1 MDKNKKQG
9 ILFIIG
15 AGFCFALMTFF
26 VRKSGDLPTIQKAFF
41 RNVVAVFVAF
51 VLLVRSKQGFRVQ
64 KGSIPG
70 LLARSFFGTC
80 GILCNFFAADHLH
93 IADASMLNKLS
104 PFFAIAVSYIILKER
119 ANAVEWLSVV
129 IALIGA
135 AFVVKP
141 TGGVTTLY
149 GLIGLAGGLAA
160 GLGYTFIR
168 YLGKRGERGPVIV
181 LWFSL
186 FSCLATAPALIFDYH
201 PMSGQQLAFLL
212 LTGLSATGGQLCITK
227 AYTKAAARDISVFD
241 YSQILFAAI
250 LGWIFLAELP
260 DIFSWIGY
268 VIIIGTAIAKWR
280 YMMWRDRK
288 EKADRERE
296 EQVSEPG
303 RVEAV
308 ASAGR
313 AVER

>member
-26 VRKSGDLPTIQKAFF
+26 VRMAGDLPTIQKAFF

-51 VLLVRSKQGFRVQ
+51 VLLLRSKQGFRIQ

-80 GILCNFFAADHLH
+80 GILCNFYAADHLH

-104 PFFAIAVSYIILKER
+104 PFFAIAVSYIILKEK
-119 ANAVEWLSVV
+119 ANAVEWISVV
-129 IALIGA
+129 LALIGA

-141 TGGVTTLY
+141 TSGVTSLY
-149 GLIGLAGGLAA
+149 GLVGVAGGLAA

-181 LWFSL
+181 LWFSM
-186 FSCLATAPALIFDYH
+186 FSCLATAPALLFDYH
-201 PMSGQQLAFLL
+201 PMSGEQLLYLL

-227 AYTKAAARDISVFD
+227 AYTKAAAKEISVFD
-241 YSQILFAAI
+241 YSQVIFAAI
-250 LGWIFLAELP
+250 LGWIFLAQLP
-260 DIFSWIGY
+260 DVYSWIGY
-268 VIIIGTAIAKWR
+268 VIIIGTAVAKWR
-280 YMMWRDRK
+280 YMMRRDRAAK
-288 EKADRERE
+288 EARQDAAQETAKEARQE
-296 EQVSEPG
+296 EG
-303 RVEAV
+303 K
-308 ASAGR
+308 
-313 AVER
+313 

>member
-26 VRKSGDLPTIQKAFF
+26 VRMAGDLPTIQKAFF

-51 VLLVRSKQGFRVQ
+51 VLLLRSKQGFRIQ

-80 GILCNFFAADHLH
+80 GILCNFYAADHLH

-104 PFFAIAVSYIILKER
+104 PFFAIAVSYIILKEK
-119 ANAVEWLSVV
+119 ANAVEWISVV
-129 IALIGA
+129 LALIGA

-141 TGGVTTLY
+141 TSGVTSLY
-149 GLIGLAGGLAA
+149 GLVGVAGGLAA

-181 LWFSL
+181 MWFSL
-186 FSCLATAPALIFDYH
+186 FSCLATAPALLFDYH
-201 PMSGQQLAFLL
+201 PMSGEQLLYLL

-227 AYTKAAARDISVFD
+227 AYTKAAAKEISVFD
-241 YSQILFAAI
+241 YSQVIFAAI
-250 LGWIFLAELP
+250 LGWIFLAQLP
-260 DIFSWIGY
+260 DVYSWIGY
-268 VIIIGTAIAKWR
+268 VIIIGTAVAKWR
-280 YMMWRDRK
+280 YMMRRDIAEKK
-288 EKADRERE
+288 ET
-296 EQVSEPG
+296 
-303 RVEAV
+303 
-308 ASAGR
+308 
-313 AVER
+313 

>member
-26 VRKSGDLPTIQKAFF
+26 VRMAGDLPTIQKAFF

-51 VLLVRSKQGFRVQ
+51 VLLLRSKQGFRIQ

-80 GILCNFFAADHLH
+80 GILCNFYAADHLH

-104 PFFAIAVSYIILKER
+104 PFFAIAVSYIILKEK
-119 ANAVEWLSVV
+119 ANAVEWISVV
-129 IALIGA
+129 LALIGA

-141 TGGVTTLY
+141 TSGVTSLY
-149 GLIGLAGGLAA
+149 GLVGVAGGLAA

-186 FSCLATAPALIFDYH
+186 FSCLATAPALLFDYY
-201 PMSGQQLAFLL
+201 PMSGEQLLYLL

-227 AYTKAAARDISVFD
+227 AYTKAAAKEISVFD
-241 YSQILFAAI
+241 YSQVIFAAI
-250 LGWIFLAELP
+250 LGWIFLAQLP
-260 DIFSWIGY
+260 DVYSWIGY
-268 VIIIGTAIAKWR
+268 VIIIGTAVAKWR
-280 YMMWRDRK
+280 YMMRRDIAEKK
-288 EKADRERE
+288 ET
-296 EQVSEPG
+296 
-303 RVEAV
+303 
-308 ASAGR
+308 
-313 AVER
+313 

>member
-26 VRKSGDLPTIQKAFF
+26 VRMVGDLPTIQKAFF

-51 VLLVRSKQGFRVQ
+51 VLLLRSKQGFRIQ

-80 GILCNFFAADHLH
+80 GILCNFYAADHLH

-104 PFFAIAVSYIILKER
+104 PFFAIAVSYIILKEK
-119 ANAVEWLSVV
+119 ANAVEWISVV
-129 IALIGA
+129 LALIGA

-141 TGGVTTLY
+141 TSGVTSLY
-149 GLIGLAGGLAA
+149 GLVGVAGGLAA

-181 LWFSL
+181 MWFSL
-186 FSCLATAPALIFDYH
+186 FSCLATAPALLFDYH
-201 PMSGQQLAFLL
+201 PMSGEQLLYLL

-227 AYTKAAARDISVFD
+227 AYTKAAAKEISVFD
-241 YSQILFAAI
+241 YSQVIFAAI
-250 LGWIFLAELP
+250 LGWIFLAQLP
-260 DIFSWIGY
+260 DVYSWIGY
-268 VIIIGTAIAKWR
+268 VIIIGTAVAKWR
-280 YMMWRDRK
+280 YMMHRDRAAK
-288 EKADRERE
+288 EAGQEAAQEAAQEARQE
-296 EQVSEPG
+296 EG
-303 RVEAV
+303 K
-308 ASAGR
+308 
-313 AVER
+313 

>member
-26 VRKSGDLPTIQKAFF
+26 VRMAGDLPTIQKAFF

-51 VLLVRSKQGFRVQ
+51 VLLLRSKQGFRIQ

-80 GILCNFFAADHLH
+80 GILCNFYAADHLH

-104 PFFAIAVSYIILKER
+104 PFFAIAVSYIILKEK
-119 ANAVEWLSVV
+119 ANAVEWISVV
-129 IALIGA
+129 LALMGA

-141 TGGVTTLY
+141 TSGVTSLY
-149 GLIGLAGGLAA
+149 GLVGVAGGLAA

-186 FSCLATAPALIFDYH
+186 FSCLATAPALLFDYH
-201 PMSGQQLAFLL
+201 PMSGEQLLYLL

-227 AYTKAAARDISVFD
+227 AYTKAAAKEISVFD
-241 YSQILFAAI
+241 YSQVIFAAI
-250 LGWIFLAELP
+250 LGWIFLAQLP
-260 DIFSWIGY
+260 DVYSWIGY
-268 VIIIGTAIAKWR
+268 VIIIGTAVAKWR
-280 YMMWRDRK
+280 YMMRRDVAEKK
-288 EKADRERE
+288 ET
-296 EQVSEPG
+296 
-303 RVEAV
+303 
-308 ASAGR
+308 
-313 AVER
+313 

>member
-26 VRKSGDLPTIQKAFF
+26 VRMAGDLPTIQKAFF

-51 VLLVRSKQGFRVQ
+51 VLLLRSKQGFRIQ

-80 GILCNFFAADHLH
+80 GILCNFYAADHLH

-119 ANAVEWLSVV
+119 ANAVEWISVV
-129 IALIGA
+129 LALIGA

-141 TGGVTTLY
+141 TSGVTSLY
-149 GLIGLAGGLAA
+149 GLVGVAGGLAA

-186 FSCLATAPALIFDYH
+186 FSCLATAPALLFDYH
-201 PMSGQQLAFLL
+201 PMSGEQLLYLL

-227 AYTKAAARDISVFD
+227 AYTKAAAKEISVFD
-241 YSQILFAAI
+241 YSQVIFAAI
-250 LGWIFLAELP
+250 LGWIFLAQLP
-260 DIFSWIGY
+260 DVYSWIGY
-268 VIIIGTAIAKWR
+268 VIIIGTAVAKWR
-280 YMMWRDRK
+280 YMMRRDIAEKK
-288 EKADRERE
+288 ET
-296 EQVSEPG
+296 
-303 RVEAV
+303 
-308 ASAGR
+308 
-313 AVER
+313 

>member
-26 VRKSGDLPTIQKAFF
+26 VRMAGDLPTIQKAFF

-51 VLLVRSKQGFRVQ
+51 VLLLRSKQGFRIQ

-80 GILCNFFAADHLH
+80 GILCNFYAADHLH

-104 PFFAIAVSYIILKER
+104 PFFAIAVSYIILKEK
-119 ANAVEWLSVV
+119 ANAVEWISVV
-129 IALIGA
+129 LALIGA

-141 TGGVTTLY
+141 TSGVTSLY
-149 GLIGLAGGLAA
+149 GLVGVAGGLAA

-186 FSCLATAPALIFDYH
+186 FSCLATAPALLFDYH
-201 PMSGQQLAFLL
+201 PMSGEQLLYLL

-227 AYTKAAARDISVFD
+227 AYTKAAAKEISVFD
-241 YSQILFAAI
+241 YSQVIFAAI
-250 LGWIFLAELP
+250 LGWIFLAQLP
-260 DIFSWIGY
+260 DVYSWIGY
-268 VIIIGTAIAKWR
+268 VIIIGTAVAKWR
-280 YMMWRDRK
+280 YMMHRDRAAK
-288 EKADRERE
+288 EAGQEAAQEAAQEARQE
-296 EQVSEPG
+296 EG
-303 RVEAV
+303 K
-308 ASAGR
+308 
-313 AVER
+313 

>member
-26 VRKSGDLPTIQKAFF
+26 VRMAGDLPTIQKAFF

-51 VLLVRSKQGFRVQ
+51 VLLLRSKQGFRIQ

-80 GILCNFFAADHLH
+80 GILCNFYAADHLH

-104 PFFAIAVSYIILKER
+104 PFFAIAVSYIILKEK
-119 ANAVEWLSVV
+119 ANAVEWISVV
-129 IALIGA
+129 LALIGA

-141 TGGVTTLY
+141 TSGVTSLY
-149 GLIGLAGGLAA
+149 GLVGVAGGLAA

-186 FSCLATAPALIFDYH
+186 FSCLATAPVLLFDYH
-201 PMSGQQLAFLL
+201 PMSGEQLLYLL

-227 AYTKAAARDISVFD
+227 AYTKAAAKEISVFD
-241 YSQILFAAI
+241 YSQVIFAAI
-250 LGWIFLAELP
+250 LGWIFLAQLP
-260 DIFSWIGY
+260 DVYSWIGY
-268 VIIIGTAIAKWR
+268 VIIIGTAVAKWR
-280 YMMWRDRK
+280 YMMHRDRAAK
-288 EKADRERE
+288 EARQEAAQEAAKEAEQE
-296 EQVSEPG
+296 EG
-303 RVEAV
+303 K
-308 ASAGR
+308 
-313 AVER
+313 

>member
-26 VRKSGDLPTIQKAFF
+26 VRMAGDLPTIQKAFF

-51 VLLVRSKQGFRVQ
+51 VLLLRSKQGFRIQ

-80 GILCNFFAADHLH
+80 GILCNFYAADHLH

-104 PFFAIAVSYIILKER
+104 PFFAIAVSYIILKEK
-119 ANAVEWLSVV
+119 ANAVEWASVV
-129 IALIGA
+129 LALIGA

-141 TGGVTTLY
+141 TAGVTSLH
-149 GLIGLAGGLAA
+149 GLVGVAGGLAA

-186 FSCLATAPALIFDYH
+186 FSCLATAPALLFDYH
-201 PMSGQQLAFLL
+201 PMSGEQLLYLL

-227 AYTKAAARDISVFD
+227 AYTKAAAKEISVFD
-241 YSQILFAAI
+241 YSQVIFAAI
-250 LGWIFLAELP
+250 LGWIFLAQLP
-260 DIFSWIGY
+260 DVYSWIGY
-268 VIIIGTAIAKWR
+268 VIIIGTAVAKWR
-280 YMMWRDRK
+280 YMMRRDRAAK
-288 EKADRERE
+288 EAGQEAAQEARQE
-296 EQVSEPG
+296 EG
-303 RVEAV
+303 K
-308 ASAGR
+308 
-313 AVER
+313 

>member
-26 VRKSGDLPTIQKAFF
+26 VRMAGDLPTIQKAFF

-51 VLLVRSKQGFRVQ
+51 VLLLRSKQGFRIQ

-80 GILCNFFAADHLH
+80 GILCNFYAADHLH

-119 ANAVEWLSVV
+119 ANAVEWISVV
-129 IALIGA
+129 LALIGA

-141 TGGVTTLY
+141 TSGVTSLY
-149 GLIGLAGGLAA
+149 GLVGVAGGLAA

-186 FSCLATAPALIFDYH
+186 FSCLATAPALLFDYH
-201 PMSGQQLAFLL
+201 PMSGEQLLYLL

-227 AYTKAAARDISVFD
+227 AYTKAAAKEISVFD
-241 YSQILFAAI
+241 YSQVIFAAI
-250 LGWIFLAELP
+250 LGWIFLAQLP
-260 DIFSWIGY
+260 DVYSWIGY
-268 VIIIGTAIAKWR
+268 VIIIGTAVAKWR
-280 YMMWRDRK
+280 YMMRRDRAAK
-288 EKADRERE
+288 EAGQEARQE
-296 EQVSEPG
+296 EG
-303 RVEAV
+303 K
-308 ASAGR
+308 
-313 AVER
+313 

>member
-1 MDKNKKQG
+1 MDRNKKQG
-9 ILFIIG
+9 IFFIIG
-15 AGFCFALMTFF
+15 AGFCFALMTYF
-26 VRKSGDLPTIQKAFF
+26 VRMSGELPTIQKAFF
-41 RNVVAVFVAF
+41 RNVVAVVAAF
-51 VLLVRSKQGFRVQ
+51 LLLLRSKEGFRLHR
-64 KGSIPG
+64 GSIPG
-70 LLARSFFGTC
+70 LLARSIFGTC

-149 GLIGLAGGLAA
+149 GLVGLAGGLAA

-168 YLGKRGERGPVIV
+168 YLGKRGERGPVII

-186 FSCLATAPALIFDYH
+186 TSCLVTAPALIFDYH
-201 PMSGQQLAFLL
+201 PMSGRQLLFLL
-212 LTGLSATGGQLCITK
+212 LTGLAATGGQLCITK

-250 LGWIFLAELP
+250 LGCVFLRETP
-260 DIFSWIGY
+260 DLYSWIGY
-268 VIIIGTAIAKWR
+268 VIIIGTAFAKWR
-280 YMMWRDRK
+280 YMLRRAPAGDS
-288 EKADRERE
+288 A
-296 EQVSEPG
+296 VS
-303 RVEAV
+303 A
-308 ASAGR
+308 
-313 AVER
+313 

>member
-1 MDKNKKQG
+1 MDKSKKQG

-26 VRKSGDLPTIQKAFF
+26 VRMAGDLPTIQKAFF

-51 VLLVRSKQGFRVQ
+51 VLLLRSKQGFRIQ

-80 GILCNFFAADHLH
+80 GILCNFYAADHLH

-104 PFFAIAVSYIILKER
+104 PFFAIAVSYIILKEK
-119 ANAVEWLSVV
+119 ANAVEWISVV
-129 IALIGA
+129 LALIGA

-141 TGGVTTLY
+141 TSGVTSLY
-149 GLIGLAGGLAA
+149 GLVGVAGGLAA

-186 FSCLATAPALIFDYH
+186 FSCLATAPVLLFDYH
-201 PMSGQQLAFLL
+201 PMSGEQLLYLL

-227 AYTKAAARDISVFD
+227 AYTKAAAKEISVFD
-241 YSQILFAAI
+241 YSQVIFAAI
-250 LGWIFLAELP
+250 LGWIFLAQLP
-260 DIFSWIGY
+260 DVYSWIGY
-268 VIIIGTAIAKWR
+268 VIIIGTAVAKWR
-280 YMMWRDRK
+280 YMMHRDIAEKK
-288 EKADRERE
+288 ET
-296 EQVSEPG
+296 
-303 RVEAV
+303 
-308 ASAGR
+308 
-313 AVER
+313 

>member
-9 ILFIIG
+9 ILYIIG

-26 VRKSGDLPTIQKAFF
+26 VRMAGDLPTIQKAFF

-51 VLLVRSKQGFRVQ
+51 VLLLRSNEGFRIQ

-93 IADASMLNKLS
+93 IADASILNKLS
-104 PFFAIAVSYIILKER
+104 PFFAIAVSYFILKEK
-119 ANAVEWLSVV
+119 ANAVEWLSVML
-129 IALIGA
+129 ALIGA

-141 TGGVTTLY
+141 TAGIKSLY
-149 GLIGLAGGLAA
+149 GLVGVAGGLAA

-168 YLGKRGERGPVIV
+168 YLGRRGERGPVIV

-186 FSCLATAPALIFDYH
+186 FSCFATAPSLLFDYH
-201 PMSGQQLAFLL
+201 PMRGEQLLFLL

-227 AYTKAAARDISVFD
+227 AYTKAAAKEISVFD
-241 YSQILFAAI
+241 YSQVIFAAV
-250 LGWIFLAELP
+250 LGWIFLSELP
-260 DIFSWIGY
+260 DKYSWLGY
-268 VIIIGTAIAKWR
+268 AIIIGTAVAKWR
-280 YMMWRDRK
+280 YMMRRDIAASK
-288 EKADRERE
+288 ET
-296 EQVSEPG
+296 
-303 RVEAV
+303 
-308 ASAGR
+308 
-313 AVER
+313 

>member
-26 VRKSGDLPTIQKAFF
+26 VRMAGDLPTIQKAFF

-51 VLLVRSKQGFRVQ
+51 VLLLRSKQGFRIQ

-80 GILCNFFAADHLH
+80 GILCNFYAADHLH

-104 PFFAIAVSYIILKER
+104 PFFAIAVSYIILKEK
-119 ANAVEWLSVV
+119 ANAVEWISVV
-129 IALIGA
+129 LALIGA

-141 TGGVTTLY
+141 TSGVTSLY
-149 GLIGLAGGLAA
+149 GLVGVAGGLAA

-186 FSCLATAPALIFDYH
+186 FSCLATAPALLFDYH
-201 PMSGQQLAFLL
+201 PMTGEQLLYLL

-227 AYTKAAARDISVFD
+227 AYTKAAAKEISVFD
-241 YSQILFAAI
+241 YSQVIFAAI
-250 LGWIFLAELP
+250 LGWIFLAQLP
-260 DIFSWIGY
+260 DVYSWIGY
-268 VIIIGTAIAKWR
+268 VIIIGTAVAKWR
-280 YMMWRDRK
+280 YMMRRDIAEKK
-288 EKADRERE
+288 ET
-296 EQVSEPG
+296 
-303 RVEAV
+303 
-308 ASAGR
+308 
-313 AVER
+313 

>member
-26 VRKSGDLPTIQKAFF
+26 VRMAGDLPTIQKAFF

-51 VLLVRSKQGFRVQ
+51 VLLLRSKQGFRIQ

-80 GILCNFFAADHLH
+80 GILCNFYAADHLH

-104 PFFAIAVSYIILKER
+104 PFFAIAVSYIILKEK
-119 ANAVEWLSVV
+119 ANAVEWISVAL
-129 IALIGA
+129 ALIGA

-141 TGGVTTLY
+141 TSGVTSLY
-149 GLIGLAGGLAA
+149 GLVGVAGGLAA

-186 FSCLATAPALIFDYH
+186 FSCLATAPALLFDYH
-201 PMSGQQLAFLL
+201 PMSGEQLLYLL

-227 AYTKAAARDISVFD
+227 AYTKAAAKEISVFD
-241 YSQILFAAI
+241 YSQVIFAAI
-250 LGWIFLAELP
+250 LGWIFLSQLP
-260 DIFSWIGY
+260 DVYSWIGY
-268 VIIIGTAIAKWR
+268 VIIIGTAVAKWR
-280 YMMWRDRK
+280 YMMRRDIAEKK
-288 EKADRERE
+288 ET
-296 EQVSEPG
+296 
-303 RVEAV
+303 
-308 ASAGR
+308 
-313 AVER
+313 

>member
-26 VRKSGDLPTIQKAFF
+26 VRMAGDLPTIQKAFF

-51 VLLVRSKQGFRVQ
+51 VLLLRSKQGFRIQ

-80 GILCNFFAADHLH
+80 GILCNFYAADHLH

-104 PFFAIAVSYIILKER
+104 PFFAIAVSYIILKEK
-119 ANAVEWLSVV
+119 ANAVEWISVV
-129 IALIGA
+129 LALIGA

-141 TGGVTTLY
+141 TSGVTSLY
-149 GLIGLAGGLAA
+149 GLVGVAGGLAA

-181 LWFSL
+181 MWFSL
-186 FSCLATAPALIFDYH
+186 FSCLATAPALLFDYH
-201 PMSGQQLAFLL
+201 PMSGEQLLYLL

-227 AYTKAAARDISVFD
+227 AYTKAAAKEISVFD
-241 YSQILFAAI
+241 YSQVIFAAI
-250 LGWIFLAELP
+250 LGWIFLAQLP
-260 DIFSWIGY
+260 DVYSWIGY
-268 VIIIGTAIAKWR
+268 VIIIGTAVAKWR
-280 YMMWRDRK
+280 YMMHRDRAAK
-288 EKADRERE
+288 EAGQEAAQEAAQEARQE
-296 EQVSEPG
+296 EG
-303 RVEAV
+303 K
-308 ASAGR
+308 
-313 AVER
+313 

>member
-26 VRKSGDLPTIQKAFF
+26 VRMAGDLPTIQKAFF

-51 VLLVRSKQGFRVQ
+51 VLLLRSKQGFRIQ

-80 GILCNFFAADHLH
+80 GILCNFYAADHLH

-104 PFFAIAVSYIILKER
+104 PFFAIAVSYIILKEK
-119 ANAVEWLSVV
+119 ANAVEWISVV
-129 IALIGA
+129 LALIGA

-141 TGGVTTLY
+141 TSGVTSLY
-149 GLIGLAGGLAA
+149 GLVGVAGGLAA

-186 FSCLATAPALIFDYH
+186 FSCLATAPALLFDYH
-201 PMSGQQLAFLL
+201 PMSGEQLLYLL

-227 AYTKAAARDISVFD
+227 AYTKAAAKEISVFD
-241 YSQILFAAI
+241 YSQVIFAAI
-250 LGWIFLAELP
+250 LGWIFLSQLP
-260 DIFSWIGY
+260 DVYSWIGY
-268 VIIIGTAIAKWR
+268 VIIIGTAVAKWR
-280 YMMWRDRK
+280 YMMHRDRAAK
-288 EKADRERE
+288 EAGQEARQE
-296 EQVSEPG
+296 EG
-303 RVEAV
+303 K
-308 ASAGR
+308 
-313 AVER
+313 

>member
-26 VRKSGDLPTIQKAFF
+26 VRMAGDLPTIQKAFF

-51 VLLVRSKQGFRVQ
+51 VLLLRSKQGFRIQ

-80 GILCNFFAADHLH
+80 GILCNFYAADHLH

-104 PFFAIAVSYIILKER
+104 PFFAIAVSYIILKEK
-119 ANAVEWLSVV
+119 ANAVEWISVV
-129 IALIGA
+129 LALIGA

-141 TGGVTTLY
+141 TSGVTSLY
-149 GLIGLAGGLAA
+149 GLVGVAGGLAA

-186 FSCLATAPALIFDYH
+186 FSCLATAPALLFDYH
-201 PMSGQQLAFLL
+201 PMSGEQLLYLL

-227 AYTKAAARDISVFD
+227 AYTKAAAKEISVFD
-241 YSQILFAAI
+241 YSQVIFAAI
-250 LGWIFLAELP
+250 LGWIFLSQLP
-260 DIFSWIGY
+260 DVYSWIGY
-268 VIIIGTAIAKWR
+268 VIIIGTAVAKWR
-280 YMMWRDRK
+280 YMMHRDRAAK
-288 EKADRERE
+288 EAGQEAAQEAAKEARQE
-296 EQVSEPG
+296 EG
-303 RVEAV
+303 K
-308 ASAGR
+308 
-313 AVER
+313 

>member
-26 VRKSGDLPTIQKAFF
+26 VRMAGDLPTIQKAFF

-51 VLLVRSKQGFRVQ
+51 VLLLRSKQGFRIQ

-80 GILCNFFAADHLH
+80 GILCNFYAADHLH

-104 PFFAIAVSYIILKER
+104 PFFAIAVSYIILKEK
-119 ANAVEWLSVV
+119 ANAVEWISVV
-129 IALIGA
+129 LALIGA

-141 TGGVTTLY
+141 TSGVTSLY
-149 GLIGLAGGLAA
+149 GLVGVAGGLAA

-186 FSCLATAPALIFDYH
+186 FSCLATAPVLLFDYH
-201 PMSGQQLAFLL
+201 PMSGEQLLYLL

-227 AYTKAAARDISVFD
+227 AYTKAAAKEISVFD
-241 YSQILFAAI
+241 YSQVIFAAI
-250 LGWIFLAELP
+250 LGWIFLAQLP
-260 DIFSWIGY
+260 DVYSWIGY
-268 VIIIGTAIAKWR
+268 VIIIGTAVAKWR
-280 YMMWRDRK
+280 YMMHRDRAAK
-288 EKADRERE
+288 EAGQEAAQEAAQEARQE
-296 EQVSEPG
+296 EG
-303 RVEAV
+303 K
-308 ASAGR
+308 
-313 AVER
+313 

>member
-26 VRKSGDLPTIQKAFF
+26 VRMAGDLPTIQKAFF

-51 VLLVRSKQGFRVQ
+51 VLLLRSKQGFRIQ

-80 GILCNFFAADHLH
+80 GILCNFYAADHLH

-104 PFFAIAVSYIILKER
+104 PFFAIAVSYIILKEK
-119 ANAVEWLSVV
+119 ANAVEWISVV
-129 IALIGA
+129 LALIGA

-141 TGGVTTLY
+141 TSGVTSLY
-149 GLIGLAGGLAA
+149 GLVGVAGGLAA

-186 FSCLATAPALIFDYH
+186 FSCLATAPVLLFDYH
-201 PMSGQQLAFLL
+201 PMSGEQLLYLL

-227 AYTKAAARDISVFD
+227 AYTKAAAKEISVFD
-241 YSQILFAAI
+241 YSQVIFAAI
-250 LGWIFLAELP
+250 LGWIFLSQLP
-260 DIFSWIGY
+260 DVYSWIGY
-268 VIIIGTAIAKWR
+268 VIIIGTAVAKWR
-280 YMMWRDRK
+280 YMMHRDRAAK
-288 EKADRERE
+288 EAGQEAAQEAAQEARQE
-296 EQVSEPG
+296 EG
-303 RVEAV
+303 K
-308 ASAGR
+308 
-313 AVER
+313 

>member
-26 VRKSGDLPTIQKAFF
+26 VRMAGDLPTIQKAFF

-51 VLLVRSKQGFRVQ
+51 VLLLRSKQGFRIQ

-80 GILCNFFAADHLH
+80 GILCNFYAADHLH

-104 PFFAIAVSYIILKER
+104 PFFAIAVSYIILKEK
-119 ANAVEWLSVV
+119 ANAVEWISVV
-129 IALIGA
+129 LALIGA

-141 TGGVTTLY
+141 TSGVTSLY
-149 GLIGLAGGLAA
+149 GLVGVAGGLAA

-186 FSCLATAPALIFDYH
+186 FSCLATAPALLFDYH
-201 PMSGQQLAFLL
+201 PMTGEQLLYLL

-227 AYTKAAARDISVFD
+227 AYTKAAAKEISVFD
-241 YSQILFAAI
+241 YSQVIFAAI
-250 LGWIFLAELP
+250 LGWIFLSQLP
-260 DIFSWIGY
+260 DVYSWIGY
-268 VIIIGTAIAKWR
+268 VIIIGTAVAKWR
-280 YMMWRDRK
+280 YMMHRDRAAQ
-288 EKADRERE
+288 EAAREAGQE
-296 EQVSEPG
+296 EG
-303 RVEAV
+303 K
-308 ASAGR
+308 
-313 AVER
+313 

>member
-26 VRKSGDLPTIQKAFF
+26 VRMAGDLPTIQKAFF

-51 VLLVRSKQGFRVQ
+51 VLLLRSKQGFRIQ

-80 GILCNFFAADHLH
+80 GILCNFYAADHLH

-104 PFFAIAVSYIILKER
+104 PFFAIAVSYIILKEK
-119 ANAVEWLSVV
+119 ANAVEWISVV
-129 IALIGA
+129 LALIGA

-141 TGGVTTLY
+141 TSGVTSLY
-149 GLIGLAGGLAA
+149 GLVGVAGGLAA

-186 FSCLATAPALIFDYH
+186 FSCLATAPALLFDYH
-201 PMSGQQLAFLL
+201 PMSGEQLLYLL

-227 AYTKAAARDISVFD
+227 AYTKAAAKEISVFD
-241 YSQILFAAI
+241 YSQVIFAAI
-250 LGWIFLAELP
+250 LGWIFLSQLP
-260 DIFSWIGY
+260 DVYSWIGY
-268 VIIIGTAIAKWR
+268 VIIIGTAVAKWR
-280 YMMWRDRK
+280 YMMRRDIAEKK
-288 EKADRERE
+288 ET
-296 EQVSEPG
+296 
-303 RVEAV
+303 
-308 ASAGR
+308 
-313 AVER
+313 

>member
-9 ILFIIG
+9 ILYIIG

-26 VRKSGDLPTIQKAFF
+26 VRMAGDLPTIQKAFF

-51 VLLVRSKQGFRVQ
+51 VLLLRSNEGFRIQ

-93 IADASMLNKLS
+93 IADASILNKLS
-104 PFFAIAVSYIILKER
+104 PFFAIAVSYFILKEK

-129 IALIGA
+129 LALIGA

-141 TGGVTTLY
+141 TAGIKSLY
-149 GLIGLAGGLAA
+149 GLVGVAGGLAA

-168 YLGKRGERGPVIV
+168 YLGRRGERGPVIV

-186 FSCLATAPALIFDYH
+186 FSCFATAPSLLFDYH
-201 PMSGQQLAFLL
+201 PMSGEQLLFLL

-227 AYTKAAARDISVFD
+227 AYTKAAAKEISVFD
-241 YSQILFAAI
+241 YSQVIFAAV
-250 LGWIFLAELP
+250 LGWIFLSEFP
-260 DIFSWIGY
+260 DKYSWLGY
-268 VIIIGTAIAKWR
+268 AIIIGTAVAKWR
-280 YMMWRDRK
+280 YMMRRDIAASK
-288 EKADRERE
+288 ET
-296 EQVSEPG
+296 
-303 RVEAV
+303 
-308 ASAGR
+308 
-313 AVER
+313 

>member
-26 VRKSGDLPTIQKAFF
+26 VRMAGDLPTIQKAFF

-51 VLLVRSKQGFRVQ
+51 VLLLRSKQGFRIQ

-80 GILCNFFAADHLH
+80 GILCNFYAADHLH

-104 PFFAIAVSYIILKER
+104 PFFAIAVSYIILKEK
-119 ANAVEWLSVV
+119 ANAVEWISVV
-129 IALIGA
+129 LALIGA

-141 TGGVTTLY
+141 TSGVTSLY
-149 GLIGLAGGLAA
+149 GLVGVAGGLAA

-186 FSCLATAPALIFDYH
+186 FSCLATAPALLFDYH
-201 PMSGQQLAFLL
+201 PMSGEQLLYLL

-227 AYTKAAARDISVFD
+227 AYTKAAAKEISVFD
-241 YSQILFAAI
+241 YSQVIFAAI
-250 LGWIFLAELP
+250 LGWIFLAQLP
-260 DIFSWIGY
+260 DVYSWIGY
-268 VIIIGTAIAKWR
+268 VIIIGTAVAKWR
-280 YMMWRDRK
+280 YMMRRDIAEKK
-288 EKADRERE
+288 ET
-296 EQVSEPG
+296 
-303 RVEAV
+303 
-308 ASAGR
+308 
-313 AVER
+313 

>member
-1 MDKNKKQG
+1 MMQSWESRGKPDMDRNKKQG

-51 VLLVRSKQGFRVQ
+51 VLLLRSNQGFRIQ
-64 KGSIPG
+64 KGSVPG

-80 GILCNFFAADHLH
+80 GILCNFYAADHLN

-104 PFFAIAVSYIILKER
+104 PFFAIAVSYIILKEK

-129 IALIGA
+129 LALVGA

-141 TGGVTTLY
+141 TPGVTSLH
-149 GLIGLAGGLAA
+149 GLVGVAGGLAA

-181 LWFSL
+181 L
-186 FSCLATAPALIFDYH
+186 SCLVTAPALIFDYH
-201 PMSGQQLAFLL
+201 PMSGQQLLFLL
-212 LTGLSATGGQLCITK
+212 LTGLSASGGQLCITK
-227 AYTKAAARDISVFD
+227 AYTKAAAKEISVFD
-241 YSQILFAAI
+241 YSQVIFAAI
-250 LGWIFLAELP
+250 LGWIFLSQLP
-260 DIFSWIGY
+260 DVYSWIGY

-280 YMMWRDRK
+280 YMLWRDRTG
-288 EKADRERE
+288 EADNHAAETDGHAAE
-296 EQVSEPG
+296 VDTEQ
-303 RVEAV
+303 
-308 ASAGR
+308 
-313 AVER
+313 

>member
-26 VRKSGDLPTIQKAFF
+26 VRMAGELPTIQKAFF

-51 VLLVRSKQGFRVQ
+51 VLLLRSKQGFRIQ

-80 GILCNFFAADHLH
+80 GILCNFYAADHLH

-104 PFFAIAVSYIILKER
+104 PFFAIAVSYIILKEK
-119 ANAVEWLSVV
+119 ANAVEWISVV
-129 IALIGA
+129 LALIGA

-141 TGGVTTLY
+141 TSGVTSLY
-149 GLIGLAGGLAA
+149 GLVGVAGGLAA

-186 FSCLATAPALIFDYH
+186 FSCLATAPALLFDYH
-201 PMSGQQLAFLL
+201 PMSGEQLLYLL

-227 AYTKAAARDISVFD
+227 AYTKAAAKEISVFD
-241 YSQILFAAI
+241 YSQVIFAAI
-250 LGWIFLAELP
+250 LGWIFLAQLP
-260 DIFSWIGY
+260 DVYSWIGY
-268 VIIIGTAIAKWR
+268 VIIIGTAVAKWR
-280 YMMWRDRK
+280 YMMRRDRAAK
-288 EKADRERE
+288 EAGQEAAQEATQE
-296 EQVSEPG
+296 EG
-303 RVEAV
+303 K
-308 ASAGR
+308 
-313 AVER
+313 

>member
-26 VRKSGDLPTIQKAFF
+26 VRMAGDLPTIQKAFF

-51 VLLVRSKQGFRVQ
+51 VLLLRSKQGFRIQ

-80 GILCNFFAADHLH
+80 GILCNFYAADHLH

-104 PFFAIAVSYIILKER
+104 PFFAIAVSYIILKEK
-119 ANAVEWLSVV
+119 ANAVEWISVV
-129 IALIGA
+129 FALIGA

-141 TGGVTTLY
+141 TAGVTSLY
-149 GLIGLAGGLAA
+149 GLVGVAGGLAA

-186 FSCLATAPALIFDYH
+186 FSCLATAPALLFDYH
-201 PMSGQQLAFLL
+201 PMTGEQLMYLL

-227 AYTKAAARDISVFD
+227 AYTKAAAKEISVFD
-241 YSQILFAAI
+241 YSQVIFAAV
-250 LGWIFLAELP
+250 LGWIFLSQLP
-260 DIFSWIGY
+260 DIYSCIGY
-268 VIIIGTAIAKWR
+268 IIIIGTAVAKWR
-280 YMMWRDRK
+280 YMMRRDRAAK
-288 EKADRERE
+288 EEG
-296 EQVSEPG
+296 Q
-303 RVEAV
+303 EA
-308 ASAGR
+308 AQEATQEAGK
-313 AVER
+313 

>member
-26 VRKSGDLPTIQKAFF
+26 VRMAGDLPTIQKAFF

-51 VLLVRSKQGFRVQ
+51 VLLLRSKQGFRIQ

-80 GILCNFFAADHLH
+80 GILCNFYAADHLH

-119 ANAVEWLSVV
+119 ANAVEWISVV
-129 IALIGA
+129 LALIGA

-141 TGGVTTLY
+141 TSGVTSLY
-149 GLIGLAGGLAA
+149 GLVGVAGGLAA

-186 FSCLATAPALIFDYH
+186 FSCLATAPALLFDYH
-201 PMSGQQLAFLL
+201 PMSGEQLLYLL

-227 AYTKAAARDISVFD
+227 AYTKAAAKEISVFD
-241 YSQILFAAI
+241 YSQVIFAAI
-250 LGWIFLAELP
+250 LGWIFLAQLP
-260 DIFSWIGY
+260 DVYSWIGY
-268 VIIIGTAIAKWR
+268 VIIIGTAVAKWH
-280 YMMWRDRK
+280 YMMRRDIAEKK
-288 EKADRERE
+288 ET
-296 EQVSEPG
+296 
-303 RVEAV
+303 
-308 ASAGR
+308 
-313 AVER
+313 

>member
-26 VRKSGDLPTIQKAFF
+26 VRMAGDLPTIQKAFF

-51 VLLVRSKQGFRVQ
+51 VLLLRSKQGFRIQ

-70 LLARSFFGTC
+70 LLARSFFGPC
-80 GILCNFFAADHLH
+80 GILCNFYAADHLH

-104 PFFAIAVSYIILKER
+104 PFFAIAVSYIILKEK
-119 ANAVEWLSVV
+119 ANAVEWISVV
-129 IALIGA
+129 LALMGA

-141 TGGVTTLY
+141 TSGVTSLY
-149 GLIGLAGGLAA
+149 GLVGVAGGLAA

-186 FSCLATAPALIFDYH
+186 FSCLATAPALLFDYH
-201 PMSGQQLAFLL
+201 PMSGEQLLYLL

-227 AYTKAAARDISVFD
+227 AYTKAAAKEISVFD
-241 YSQILFAAI
+241 YSQVIFAAI
-250 LGWIFLAELP
+250 LGWIFLAQLP
-260 DIFSWIGY
+260 DVYSWIGY
-268 VIIIGTAIAKWR
+268 VIIIGTAVAKWR
-280 YMMWRDRK
+280 YMMRRDIAEKK
-288 EKADRERE
+288 ET
-296 EQVSEPG
+296 
-303 RVEAV
+303 
-308 ASAGR
+308 
-313 AVER
+313 